1 MANQDS
7 KKLYG
12 LGRRKTAIAQVK
24 LVPSAKERRIGEQE
38 FTDYFP
44 TATMQSIAL
53 RPLTTTSQNDEF
65 GFHVKVQGGGKGAQA
80 EAVSLAIARALLTVD
95 EGYRKQLR
103 KAGLLTRDSRM
114 KERKKPGLKRARR
127 APQFSKR

>member
-7 KKLYG
+7 KRLYG
-12 LGRRKTAIAQVK
+12 LGRRKTAVAQVK
-24 LVPSAKERRIGEQE
+24 LVPAARQRRVGERE

-44 TATMQSIAL
+44 TAIMQSIAL

>member
-1 MANQDS
+1 MVDQIS

-24 LVPSAKERRIGEQE
+24 LMAKSQERRANGRE
-38 FTDYFP
+38 FMEYFP
-44 TATMQSIAL
+44 TMAMQSMAL
-53 RPLTTTSQNDEF
+53 RPLQATSQDDEF
-65 GFHVKVQGGGKGAQA
+65 GFQIKVQGGGKNAQA

-103 KAGLLTRDSRM
+103 KAGLLTRDPRM